1 MIERSIVFVL
11 DWILGSCRATIAFLF
26 ILLMKKKEIS
36 FYNFH
41 IITVHEMTLL
51 TCMREANCKFVNR
64 SYIKATITE
73 TNE

>member
-26 ILLMKKKEIS
+26 ILLMKKKKSVFII
-36 FYNFH
+36 FY

-51 TCMREANCKFVNR
+51 NCMREANCKFVNR
-64 SYIKATITE
+64 SCIKATTTE
-73 TNE
+73 TKE